1 MMVKLRLD
9 RSKSRGWVYLAPGL
23 VFFLSALVMLGCG
36 GGNENSLD
44 TPQGVVNT
52 FIDRIMEQNDLKGAF
67 ALLSEADQS
76 VIMQSPEAYGFI
88 MGEKDPKLEA
98 YSDVYAQVAPELMK
112 MINDLVKFNAR
123 KGEDMDGYVEVGVE
137 ISYPSDYTA
146 LGFVLFGMANELQ
159 QKYGDVEIDK
169 IPKEERDK
177 IIWSIM
183 NDLKQ
188 AVASIK
194 TDKYSTYIFPVK
206 VVDEY
211 GEWKINLGFAEQQ
224 DQLNFGN

>member
-1 MMVKLRLD
+1 MSKLEPDQL
-9 RSKSRGWVYLAPGL
+9 KSRGWIYLASGL
-23 VFFLSALVMLGCG
+23 VLFLSALTMTGCG
-36 GGNENSLD
+36 GGSENSLD

-67 ALLSEADQS
+67 ALLSEEDQS

-88 MGEKDPKLEA
+88 MGEKDPELEA

-112 MINDLVKFNAR
+112 MVNDLVKLNAR
-123 KGEDMDGYVEVGVE
+123 KGEEMDGHVEVGVE
-137 ISYPSDYTA
+137 ISYPSDYMT
-146 LGFVLFGMANELQ
+146 LFYTFGGLYTNLQ
-159 QKYGDVEIDK
+159 MKYGNVQIDT

-177 IIWSIM
+177 IIWAIM

-188 AVASIK
+188 AVANVK

-211 GEWKINLGFAEQQ
+211 GEWKINLGLAQQ
-224 DQLNFGN
+224 QEELNFGN